1 MTWERAGRGTARQH
15 HAHVA
20 RPLLQRLENPLY
32 FFSRVQLD
40 LREFREA
47 EAAISSIFLLL
58 RCLQKRPKVPC
69 LLLLT
74 STSELLRQ
82 VKLSALDPSVQ
93 GYAWTLGEF
102 SAKA

>member
-20 RPLLQRLENPLY
+20 RPLLQRLEKPLY

-47 EAAISSIFLLL
+47 EAAISSIFLYYGVF
-58 RCLQKRPKVPC
+58 QKRPKVPC
-69 LLLLT
+69 LLLLFSGFFYFRFPKFRDHDSNDT
-74 STSELLRQ
+74 
-82 VKLSALDPSVQ
+82 VGVVYYVQ
-93 GYAWTLGEF
+93 IT
-102 SAKA
+102 